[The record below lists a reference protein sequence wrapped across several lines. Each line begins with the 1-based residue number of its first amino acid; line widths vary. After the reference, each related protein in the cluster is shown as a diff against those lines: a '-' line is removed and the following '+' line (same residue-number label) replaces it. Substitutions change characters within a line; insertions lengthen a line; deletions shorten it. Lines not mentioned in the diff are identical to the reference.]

1 MRKIKFVVF
10 KALLLVFIT
19 FSLSLSLAALGW
31 KRKQSE
37 FMAKDDCGEGILIT
51 VFFGIFSPAL
61 NYQLASPLK

>member
-1 MRKIKFVVF
+1 MKNYPEQEAKDH
-10 KALLLVFIT
+10 KT
-19 FSLSLSLAALGW
+19 LASREW
-31 KRKQSE
+31 KRQLSE

>member
-1 MRKIKFVVF
+1 MEAKDP
-10 KALLLVFIT
+10 KA
-19 FSLSLSLAALGW
+19 LAALGW
-31 KRKQSE
+31 KRQLRE